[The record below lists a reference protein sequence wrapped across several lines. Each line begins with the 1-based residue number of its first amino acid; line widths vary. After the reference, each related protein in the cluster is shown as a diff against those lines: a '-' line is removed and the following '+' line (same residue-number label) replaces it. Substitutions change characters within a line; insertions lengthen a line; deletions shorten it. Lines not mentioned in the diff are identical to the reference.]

1 MEEHDA
7 ELCASVLRIGDESAI
22 HVGVPARLEDQQLTN
37 VVEVFEGVTTLLHNG
52 GAAQRG
58 HATADDAKRFAG
70 GVVIDGAD
78 HQLTAGRG
86 CAHRLI
92 LPEPAVPPP
101 LPSDEDATDEGPP
114 RRMKSLKWPGLIVA
128 CALLMAGTVMVFMV
142 FDRDSNSASDTIR
155 PFVITMAPVW
165 AVAIAAAI
173 VLLRPPA
180 K

>member
-1 MEEHDA
+1 
-7 ELCASVLRIGDESAI
+7 
-22 HVGVPARLEDQQLTN
+22 
-37 VVEVFEGVTTLLHNG
+37 
-52 GAAQRG
+52 
-58 HATADDAKRFAG
+58 
-70 GVVIDGAD
+70 
-78 HQLTAGRG
+78 
-86 CAHRLI
+86 
-92 LPEPAVPPP
+92 
-101 LPSDEDATDEGPP
+101 
-114 RRMKSLKWPGLIVA
+114 MKSLKWPGLIVA